1 MRYDA
6 EGSLHQ
12 LVSSH
17 QVTGSLGGGAGDAV
31 LRAGRTGPD
40 NVVVRQGLQIK
51 LSNIHAPGGVSQ
63 NVNRVDIPAEVSKG
77 APNRA
82 CAAEELQQTRHI
94 YLTRIFGGYAFKWS
108 ECWYH
113 LLSKTQA

>member
-1 MRYDA
+1 MVREVLHHGPCLEEAALRILNPPQHRLAVRYDA

-12 LVSSH
+12 RVSSH

-51 LSNIHAPGGVSQ
+51 
-63 NVNRVDIPAEVSKG
+63 
-77 APNRA
+77 
-82 CAAEELQQTRHI
+82 
-94 YLTRIFGGYAFKWS
+94 
-108 ECWYH
+108 
-113 LLSKTQA
+113 